1 MFSGLTN
8 QVSSWMGAVKGEN
21 GDEIDPNAE
30 PQATTT
36 QNETAGEATEQSFEN
51 VPVGEDGE
59 KVTRCVLCLFI
70 LFNLFFF
77 HFLSFL
83 NQK

>member
-30 PQATTT
+30 PQAAT

-51 VPVGEDGE
+51 VPVGEEGE
-59 KVTRCVLCLFI
+59 GSVTRFVKKSLL
-70 LFNLFFF
+70 LL
-77 HFLSFL
+77 LL
-83 NQK
+83 